1 MPRPLSRYSTVAI
14 ILHWLIAALLLSN
27 LWLGLAMGG
36 QRGAPKLDALQ
47 LHQSVGVTILL
58 LSLLRLG
65 WRLANPPPPEA
76 PGVAHW
82 EKTSSA
88 LVHFG
93 FYLIMIGMPLSGWLI
108 ESARPALT
116 PILLYH
122 WGGFR
127 GLPWPHLPIAAGL
140 TASRRKALGGAAADI
155 HLYMSYGAYGLI
167 ALHLLGALK
176 HQLFNRNPVLP
187 RMLPFLKRRA
197 HSA

>member
-27 LWLGLAMGG
+27 LWLGLAMGAQHG
-36 QRGAPKLDALQ
+36 SLKLNTLQ
-47 LHQSVGVTILL
+47 WHQSIGVSILL
-58 LSLLRLG
+58 FSVLRLV

-82 EKTSSA
+82 EKTASG
-88 LVHFG
+88 LVHFC
-93 FYLIMIGMPLSGWLI
+93 FYVVMIGMPLSGWLAL
-108 ESARPALT
+108 SAAPRGAAMV
-116 PILLYH
+116 LYRV
-122 WGGFR
+122 GGFH
-127 GLPWPHLPIAAGL
+127 GLPWPHLPISADLSADRRRALTSAAG
-140 TASRRKALGGAAADI
+140 AV
-155 HLYMSYGAYGLI
+155 HLLLSYGAYVLI

-187 RMLPFLKRRA
+187 RMLPFFKRRS

>member
-14 ILHWLIAALLLSN
+14 ILHWLIAALLVSN
-27 LWLGLAMGG
+27 LWLGLAMGA
-36 QRGAPKLDALQ
+36 QHGAAKFNSLQ
-47 LHQSVGVTILL
+47 LHQSVGVTILV

-82 EKTSSA
+82 EKTGSA
-88 LVHFG
+88 LVHLG
-93 FYLIMIGMPLSGWLI
+93 FYLIMIGMPLSGWLSV
-108 ESARPALT
+108 SARPTLT

-122 WGGFR
+122 LGGFH
-127 GLPWPHLPIAAGL
+127 GLPWPHLPIAADL
-140 TASRRKALGGAAADI
+140 SATRRKALGGAAADI
-155 HLYMSYGAYGLI
+155 HLYLSYGAYLLI

-176 HQLFNRNPVLP
+176 HQLFNRTPVLP